1 MKAQRNRSFVGKLG
15 RGPKQITLLVSALL
29 LMLLSIVSCASK
41 PVAGAILVGV
51 AAGIALAILLRMAL
65 NFDPE
70 E

>member
-1 MKAQRNRSFVGKLG
+1 
-15 RGPKQITLLVSALL
+15 
-29 LMLLSIVSCASK
+29 MLLSIVSGASK

>member
-1 MKAQRNRSFVGKLG
+1 MKAQRNRPSAKKHG
-15 RGPKQITLLVSALL
+15 RGPKQITLLLSALA
-29 LMLLSIVSCASK
+29 LMLLSIVSGASK

>member
-1 MKAQRNRSFVGKLG
+1 MKAQRNRSFAG
-15 RGPKQITLLVSALL
+15 RGPKQITLLLSALA
-29 LMLLSIVSCASK
+29 LMLLSIVSGASK

-51 AAGIALAILLRMAL
+51 AAGIALAIVLRMAL

>member
-1 MKAQRNRSFVGKLG
+1 MKAQRNRSFAG
-15 RGPKQITLLVSALL
+15 RGPKQIALLLSALV
-29 LMLLSIVSCASK
+29 LMLLSIVSGASK